1 MTPPLPSP
9 PIPDGR
15 WSSRLPDLGPHG
27 EGWVLIQFILLGLLA
42 LAGSLGPAWAG
53 AAGAVSTLAG
63 AALLGCGFVLAL
75 RGLIDLRENLTPF
88 PRPKDGTRVVS
99 RGSYRLVRHPVYGG
113 IILGSLGWGLVTAS
127 PAALVM
133 TAVLAAFFDLK
144 SRREERWLVEHVAGY
159 VAYREGRRKFIP
171 WVY

>member
-1 MTPPLPSP
+1 MTTPPPSSST
-9 PIPDGR
+9 PDGG
-15 WSSRLPDLGPHG
+15 WTSRLPDLGPRG

-53 AAGAVSTLAG
+53 AARAVSTLAG
-63 AALLGCGFVLAL
+63 AALLACGFMLAL

-88 PRPKDGTRVVS
+88 PRPKDGTTVVS

-127 PAALVM
+127 PAALI
-133 TAVLAAFFDLK
+133 TAAVLAAFFDLK
-144 SRREERWLVEHVAGY
+144 SRREERWLDEHVAGY

-171 WVY
+171 WIY